1 MKILAIR
8 LRNLASIESI
18 DVDFTAEPLRSA
30 GIFAI
35 SGPTGSGKSTILDAL
50 CLALYDKAPR
60 FTSTAESISL
70 ADVGGGTINQ
80 ADVKNILRRGSS
92 EGYAEADFRGVD
104 GAVYRSR
111 WTVRRA
117 RNRATGSMQAQ
128 AMQVSNLTDGTELQG
143 TKKELLA
150 QLVSLIGLSY
160 DQFTRTVLLAQNDFS
175 TFLKSKEA
183 DKAELLEKL
192 TGTEIYSRI
201 SAEIY
206 RRNKEAREELSL
218 LKSRMEQVSL
228 LTPEQLEELN
238 GNLQTTAAAHKAEQ
252 DRWRQL
258 SGQQSIVK
266 RYSER
271 EAALQAKYVEQE
283 NCKKAVEVASKEY
296 DNCSSA
302 LGELKQKW
310 EALRP
315 ELLMARE
322 QDVRL
327 QSLSRE
333 NAQLTQQLQSADRQ
347 LSEAEKN
354 NAKLSAERT
363 KCIESLEKLTVGRDV
378 QTLFEEYTAELN
390 TMQEER
396 NGLWKRLEA
405 INIKEVSDSRTRLT
419 SRRDSLRQAAQSL
432 AELAELNQRHA
443 QLREQHKHQEEEL
456 NAKHTL
462 YNSVK
467 SLYENAQLT
476 VSRSV
481 KALRAELAEGM
492 ACPVCGS
499 TDHPYAV
506 HAEVAETLYNSIKR
520 QHDDAKAQVD
530 AAVVALTKLEKDI
543 EYNRS
548 QTAERLRLLS
558 SYSEEQRTADFFAS
572 SIAEAERQL
581 KEIETKELHHQQ
593 LSRDL
598 QQCDNRM
605 VAARRRNDTLRN
617 AMEAHRLIEQQ
628 CASAAEKLTIV
639 QKNVAEVRNRFT
651 QSSNELDALRRE
663 RARLLGGKSADEAEQ
678 TVTRREKELT
688 AALERAREAV
698 SGGKSKFSGI
708 AGEVKQ
714 MEQEREQLKAEY
726 DKIEH
731 PEAID
736 ATISECVKRG
746 LELNDSLATLKA
758 RLVSQQE
765 NEKAVRELT
774 AQLAEKQ
781 SAAEGWMKLND
792 CIGSADGKAFKVIA
806 QSYTLKLLLLHAN
819 KHLGILS
826 RRYKLLQVPDTLA
839 LQVIDRD
846 MCDEVR
852 TVYSLSGGESFL
864 ISLALALGLSS
875 LSGNGL
881 KVESLFIDEGFGS
894 LDADTLRIAM
904 EALEML
910 QNQGRKIGVISH
922 VQEMSER
929 IAVQIRLRKAGN
941 GKSEVEIK

>member
-1 MKILAIR
+1 
-8 LRNLASIESI
+8 
-18 DVDFTAEPLRSA
+18 
-30 GIFAI
+30 
-35 SGPTGSGKSTILDAL
+35 
-50 CLALYDKAPR
+50 
-60 FTSTAESISL
+60 
-70 ADVGGGTINQ
+70 
-80 ADVKNILRRGSS
+80 
-92 EGYAEADFRGVD
+92 
-104 GAVYRSR
+104 
-111 WTVRRA
+111 
-117 RNRATGSMQAQ
+117 
-128 AMQVSNLTDGTELQG
+128 
-143 TKKELLA
+143 
-150 QLVSLIGLSY
+150 
-160 DQFTRTVLLAQNDFS
+160 
-175 TFLKSKEA
+175 
-183 DKAELLEKL
+183 
-192 TGTEIYSRI
+192 
-201 SAEIY
+201 
-206 RRNKEAREELSL
+206 
-218 LKSRMEQVSL
+218 
-228 LTPEQLEELN
+228 
-238 GNLQTTAAAHKAEQ
+238 
-252 DRWRQL
+252 
-258 SGQQSIVK
+258 
-266 RYSER
+266 
-271 EAALQAKYVEQE
+271 
-283 NCKKAVEVASKEY
+283 
-296 DNCSSA
+296 
-302 LGELKQKW
+302 
-310 EALRP
+310 
-315 ELLMARE
+315 
-322 QDVRL
+322 
-327 QSLSRE
+327 
-333 NAQLTQQLQSADRQ
+333 
-347 LSEAEKN
+347 
-354 NAKLSAERT
+354 
-363 KCIESLEKLTVGRDV
+363 
-378 QTLFEEYTAELN
+378 
-390 TMQEER
+390 
-396 NGLWKRLEA
+396 
-405 INIKEVSDSRTRLT
+405 
-419 SRRDSLRQAAQSL
+419 
-432 AELAELNQRHA
+432 
-443 QLREQHKHQEEEL
+443 
-456 NAKHTL
+456 
-462 YNSVK
+462 
-467 SLYENAQLT
+467 
-476 VSRSV
+476 
-481 KALRAELAEGM
+481 
-492 ACPVCGS
+492 
-499 TDHPYAV
+499 
-506 HAEVAETLYNSIKR
+506 
-520 QHDDAKAQVD
+520 
-530 AAVVALTKLEKDI
+530 
-543 EYNRS
+543 
-548 QTAERLRLLS
+548 
-558 SYSEEQRTADFFAS
+558 
-572 SIAEAERQL
+572 
-581 KEIETKELHHQQ
+581 
-593 LSRDL
+593 
-598 QQCDNRM
+598 M

-678 TVTRREKELT
+678 AVTRREKELT
-688 AALERAREAV
+688 AALEHAREAV

>member
-1 MKILAIR
+1 
-8 LRNLASIESI
+8 
-18 DVDFTAEPLRSA
+18 
-30 GIFAI
+30 
-35 SGPTGSGKSTILDAL
+35 
-50 CLALYDKAPR
+50 
-60 FTSTAESISL
+60 
-70 ADVGGGTINQ
+70 
-80 ADVKNILRRGSS
+80 
-92 EGYAEADFRGVD
+92 
-104 GAVYRSR
+104 
-111 WTVRRA
+111 
-117 RNRATGSMQAQ
+117 
-128 AMQVSNLTDGTELQG
+128 
-143 TKKELLA
+143 
-150 QLVSLIGLSY
+150 
-160 DQFTRTVLLAQNDFS
+160 
-175 TFLKSKEA
+175 
-183 DKAELLEKL
+183 
-192 TGTEIYSRI
+192 
-201 SAEIY
+201 
-206 RRNKEAREELSL
+206 
-218 LKSRMEQVSL
+218 
-228 LTPEQLEELN
+228 
-238 GNLQTTAAAHKAEQ
+238 
-252 DRWRQL
+252 
-258 SGQQSIVK
+258 
-266 RYSER
+266 
-271 EAALQAKYVEQE
+271 
-283 NCKKAVEVASKEY
+283 
-296 DNCSSA
+296 
-302 LGELKQKW
+302 
-310 EALRP
+310 
-315 ELLMARE
+315 MARE

-333 NAQLTQQLQSADRQ
+333 NAQLSQQLQSADRQ
-347 LSEAEKN
+347 LTEAEKN
-354 NAKLSAERT
+354 NAKLIAERT
-363 KCIESLEKLTVGRDV
+363 KCIDSLDKLTAGRDAAGV
-378 QTLFEEYTAELN
+378 YDEYTAGLN
-390 TMQEER
+390 AMQEER
-396 NGLWKRLEA
+396 NALWKRLET
-405 INIKEVSDSRTRLT
+405 INIKEVSDRKTQLT

-432 AELAELNQRHA
+432 AELAELNR
-443 QLREQHKHQEEEL
+443 
-456 NAKHTL
+456 NHTL
-462 YNSVK
+462 LVEERTRQEGELTAKRALYDGVK

-476 VSRSV
+476 VSKSV

-499 TDHPYAV
+499 TDHPYAA

-530 AAVVALTKLEKDI
+530 GAVVSLAKLDKDI

-548 QTAERLRLLS
+548 QTAERLRLLNG
-558 SYSEEQRTADFFAS
+558 YAEEQRTAAFFAS

-581 KEIETKELHHQQ
+581 KEIEAKELLHQQ

-617 AMEAHRLIEQQ
+617 AIEAHRLIEQQ
-628 CASAAEKLTIV
+628 CASAAEKLAIV
-639 QKNVAEVRNRFT
+639 QKSVAEAKERFT
-651 QSSNELDALRRE
+651 QSSNELETLRRE

-678 TVTRREKELT
+678 AVAQREKELS

-698 SGGKSKFSGI
+698 SGGKAKLSGI

-731 PEAID
+731 PEAIE
-736 ATISECVKRG
+736 ATIAECLKRG

-758 RLVSQQE
+758 RLVRQQE
-765 NEKAVRELT
+765 NEKSVRELT
-774 AQLAEKQ
+774 AQLAERQ
-781 SAAEGWMKLND
+781 SVAEGWMKLND

-819 KHLGILS
+819 KHLSILS